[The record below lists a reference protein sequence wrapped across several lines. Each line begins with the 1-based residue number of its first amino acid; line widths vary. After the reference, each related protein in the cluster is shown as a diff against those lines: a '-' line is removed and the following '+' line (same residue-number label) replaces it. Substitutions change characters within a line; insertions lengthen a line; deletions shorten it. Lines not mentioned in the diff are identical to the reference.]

1 MQQAAVQGLGQQSG
15 DSGSTIFRG
24 TRCSEDAQLQIQPRA
39 LPSPP
44 CRSLQTQ
51 RHFCA
56 WRLQGCRGQM
66 QGVLCGFLFPP
77 PQLFAP
83 RNQITLRAGNL
94 LVLLQ
99 ASLISWEQVIGKEQ
113 VRASQACYLI
123 RSTLIADNFR
133 PPGASKRKREELTPR
148 GCSSRSTQLQK
159 APRDRAK
166 LVPFTFRDD

>member
-1 MQQAAVQGLGQQSG
+1 MPSRKSSPGH
-15 DSGSTIFRG
+15 
-24 TRCSEDAQLQIQPRA
+24 CPA
-39 LPSPP
+39 LPADLCKPSVIFALGG
-44 CRSLQTQ
+44 CKDAGGRCKGGCVG
-51 RHFCA
+51 FCS
-56 WRLQGCRGQM
+56 
-66 QGVLCGFLFPP
+66 P

-166 LVPFTFRDD
+166 LVPFTFWDD